1 MYINMYR
8 QLYMFNFKKEG
19 RMKMKIIQTENY
31 QSMSKL
37 ASQHV
42 INTIKQ
48 LNKPVLGLATGS
60 TPEGL
65 YQHLI
70 KAYRMHQ
77 ISFANVSTFN
87 LDEYVGLHK
96 EDKNSYH
103 YYMQKFL
110 FNHVD
115 IPYKNIHLPNGI
127 AKDLS
132 VECTSYEDRIQQAGG
147 IHIQVLGI
155 GRNGHIGF
163 NEPGTSFESQTHV
176 VDLDESTRNANARF
190 FDSIDEVPNQ
200 AITMGIQS
208 IMRAKE
214 ILLLVSGSEKAEALE
229 KLVNGNVSEEFPASI
244 LQTHQ
249 NVKIIADKAALQ
261 DISYHHFSETM

>member
-8 QLYMFNFKKEG
+8 QLYMFILKKEG

-31 QSMSKL
+31 QLMSKL

-48 LNKPVLGLATGS
+48 INKPVIGLATGS

-70 KAYRMHQ
+70 KAYHNHE
-77 ISFANVSTFN
+77 ISFTNVSTFN

-96 EDKNSYH
+96 ENTNSYH

-115 IPYKNIHLPNGI
+115 IPSKNIHLPNGM
-127 AKDLS
+127 ANDLTN
-132 VECTSYEDRIQQAGG
+132 ECTSYENQIQQAGG
-147 IHIQVLGI
+147 IHIQILGI

-176 VDLDESTRNANARF
+176 IDLDESTRKANARF
-190 FDSIDEVPNQ
+190 FDSFDNVPKQ
-200 AITMGIQS
+200 AITMGIKS
-208 IMRAKE
+208 IMRSKE
-214 ILLLVSGSEKAEALE
+214 ILLLVSGSEKADALE
-229 KLVNGNVSEEFPASI
+229 KLVNGEVNEDFPASI

-249 NVKIIADKAALQ
+249 NVKIIADKAALRN
-261 DISYHHFSETM
+261 ISCNYVSETM